1 MSELASILTQS
12 IGMVAAI
19 LTTCSFLP
27 QAIKV
32 IRTRQTKDL
41 SLAMYVAFTAGVT
54 LWLIYGLLLGQ
65 WPLILANAITLLLAA
80 IILTM
85 KLRHG

>member
-1 MSELASILTQS
+1 MNEFPGLITQI
-12 IGMVAAI
+12 IGMGAAC

-41 SLAMYVAFTAGVT
+41 SLAMYVAFTAGVA
-54 LWLIYGLLLGQ
+54 LWLAYGVLLGQ
-65 WPLILANAITLLLAA
+65 WPVILANAVTLLLAA

-85 KLRHG
+85 KIRHG

>member
-1 MSELASILTQS
+1 MSGLDGVVTQS
-12 IGMVAAI
+12 IGMVAAL

-41 SLAMYVAFTAGVT
+41 SLAMYVAFTAGVG

-65 WPLILANAITLLLAA
+65 WPVILANAITLVLAA

-85 KLRHG
+85 KIRHG